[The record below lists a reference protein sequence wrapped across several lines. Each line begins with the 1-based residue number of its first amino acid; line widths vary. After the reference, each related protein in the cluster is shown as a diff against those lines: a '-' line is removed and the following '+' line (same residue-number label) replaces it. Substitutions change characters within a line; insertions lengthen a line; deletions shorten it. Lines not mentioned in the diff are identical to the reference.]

1 VTAFRSLSW
10 AMMVGF
16 LRDKLALFF
25 AILFPLMFLVL
36 FGGIFS
42 DQGLSKSTIIEVG
55 SVPLIDQAPPQ
66 AKAVFDDALTLTHSD
81 NLAGALE
88 SVRTGDV
95 DGAVEDQGDRVV
107 LHFSAADP
115 VAAATVRG
123 TFQSIVDAANLAAT
137 HQPPKFALATAQV
150 EDESLNTI
158 QFVTPGLL
166 GWAIATGATFGA
178 AATLVSWRR
187 RGLLRR
193 LRLAPVRTESI
204 IAARVGVS
212 LGVAMLQMVI
222 FVGLAMAAFG
232 LQLNGSW
239 YMVVPLLVCG
249 TLAFMSIGLLAG
261 SVAKTEEGATSL
273 ANFVVLPMA
282 FLSGSFFSLDDA
294 PVWLKTVSSL
304 LPLKHLNDGM
314 LDVMVR
320 GQGPSAAV
328 KPMVI
333 LLGFALVV
341 TLIAARLFQWE
352 AD

>member
-1 VTAFRSLSW
+1 MIISELAAGVFHHPHRHRLDA
-10 AMMVGF
+10 G
-16 LRDKLALFF
+16 LRVDDDDDGLDRLQRRQALAE
-25 AILFPLMFLVL
+25 
-36 FGGIFS
+36 
-42 DQGLSKSTIIEVG
+42 EVG
-55 SVPLIDQAPPQ
+55 R
-66 AKAVFDDALTLTHSD
+66 
-81 NLAGALE
+81 AG
-88 SVRTGDV
+88 R
-95 DGAVEDQGDRVV
+95 
-107 LHFSAADP
+107 
-115 VAAATVRG
+115 
-123 TFQSIVDAANLAAT
+123 VDA
-137 HQPPKFALATAQV
+137 V
-150 EDESLNTI
+150 D
-158 QFVTPGLL
+158 
-166 GWAIATGATFGA
+166 
-178 AATLVSWRR
+178 
-187 RGLLRR
+187 
-193 LRLAPVRTESI
+193 
-204 IAARVGVS
+204 AR
-212 LGVAMLQMVI
+212 VAMLQMLT

-282 FLSGSFFSLDDA
+282 FLSGSFFSLDHA
-294 PVWLKTVSSL
+294 PVWLKTVSNL

>member
-1 VTAFRSLSW
+1 
-10 AMMVGF
+10 
-16 LRDKLALFF
+16 
-25 AILFPLMFLVL
+25 MFLVL

-42 DQGLSKSTIIEVG
+42 DQGIARSTIIEVG
-55 SVPLIDQAPPQ
+55 SVPLIDQAPPR
-66 AKAVFDDALTLTHSD
+66 ARAAVDEVLTLTHSD
-81 NLAGALE
+81 NRAAALE

-95 DGAVEDQGDRVV
+95 DGAVEEHGDRVV

-115 VAAATVRG
+115 VAGHRTRHVPVDRRRG
-123 TFQSIVDAANLAAT
+123 QPRRT
-137 HQPPKFALATAQV
+137 HQPPKFALTTAQV
-150 EDESLNTI
+150 EDESLQTI

-178 AATLVSWRR
+178 AAAVVSWRR

-193 LRLAPVRTESI
+193 LRLAPVRTESLV
-204 IAARVGVS
+204 AARVGVS
-212 LGVAMLQMVI
+212 LGVAMLQMLT

-282 FLSGSFFSLDDA
+282 FLSGSFFSLDHA
-294 PVWLKTVSSL
+294 PVWLKTVSNL